1 MTAVSQSLSHLS
13 MQIFSTC
20 GTSTCNSRMIV
31 CSGSFCFHD
40 WTYTHTTTL
49 HAPRPSVC
57 LSQVGGQVQMKC
69 IKGSRLSTV
78 ATVNYPR
85 MCWNEISVP
94 PRLRLPNAGL
104 RQTLITINF
113 RTFKTFPGSVL
124 TVMLR
129 WCIDEIT
136 AVLLNQVTIGTLP
149 STVVH
154 NWKAKPTQSGDATHA
169 VAAAAVT
176 VLADDDT
183 EPLRWT
189 DDWPMVLTLV
199 SDGDLIDDSAGC

>member
-1 MTAVSQSLSHLS
+1 
-13 MQIFSTC
+13 
-20 GTSTCNSRMIV
+20 
-31 CSGSFCFHD
+31 
-40 WTYTHTTTL
+40 
-49 HAPRPSVC
+49 
-57 LSQVGGQVQMKC
+57 
-69 IKGSRLSTV
+69 
-78 ATVNYPR
+78 
-85 MCWNEISVP
+85 
-94 PRLRLPNAGL
+94 
-104 RQTLITINF
+104 
-113 RTFKTFPGSVL
+113 
-124 TVMLR
+124 MLR